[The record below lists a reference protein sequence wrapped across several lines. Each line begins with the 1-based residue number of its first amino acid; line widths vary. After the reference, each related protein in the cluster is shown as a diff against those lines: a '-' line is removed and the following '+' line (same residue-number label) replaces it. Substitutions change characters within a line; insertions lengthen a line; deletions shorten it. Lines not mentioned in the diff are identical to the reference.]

1 MSQADQEHMQRR
13 YEQLK
18 RWYFS
23 PLSNKQYDED
33 GQELPGTIPNK
44 SQIVQMFETMGVELP
59 TSPNDPLTIIRRGP
73 RQE

>member
-1 MSQADQEHMQRR
+1 MSGYDAMLKR

-23 PLSNKQYDED
+23 PLSNKQYDEE
-33 GQELPGTIPNK
+33 GQELPNTVPGK
-44 SQIVQMFETMGVELP
+44 HQIVQMFETMGVELP
-59 TSPNDPLTIIRRGP
+59 TSPNDEMRVIQRRP